1 MAVEMSTAEFQPQA
15 DELAQVL
22 ELLKQSQISDTA
34 VQREVQKKLEEL
46 KKIPTFSY
54 YLLYVLTRMTNEQ
67 QVTRSLG
74 GLILKNNIH
83 AAWSTYTDE
92 AKRYVKAECVHA
104 LDESNQMVRTTVDV
118 VIASILSQESIHAWP
133 DLVAKLLDQ
142 MHSNQDQIV
151 VGAFSVVQKICEDS
165 AFYQVEDR
173 EYALRTLMPALV
185 ELLLHQ
191 NTKVRLMC
199 LQSVNFFLGIRSPFL
214 DHFIDDRF
222 LARLFNCMNDLEHSI
237 HDCLCQALSLLCNL
251 YFNKLTNY
259 MPTVARYILHRTSD
273 LVEHT
278 ALEACEFW
286 LTLAEEPANC
296 REVVRPYL
304 AELIP
309 VLVRRMRYSEQ
320 DLRNM
325 KADLECD
332 EQIPD
337 RAEDI
342 QPRFRRS
349 KQQQQ
354 QQDLNS
360 MTNVD
365 HIQPSDDQN
374 NINNT
379 NADVDASDHDDHH
392 ARNDNDNDDEDDDSA
407 SGCDFSVDASSEWNV
422 RKGAAATLDVLSNVF
437 RDELLPHLLPI
448 LDGDLFQQD
457 WLVKEAAIL
466 ALGAVAEGCA
476 NGMAPHLPTLVP
488 YLIGCLNDNKALV
501 RSITCWTLS
510 RYGHWILQFP
520 NERYFEQ
527 LLKELLRRLLD
538 VNKRV
543 QEAACSAFAT
553 LEEEANF
560 ELVPYLN
567 EVVQTLCAAFQK
579 YQAKNLLILYDAVGT
594 LAESI
599 GTCLAKPELVD
610 ALMPPLMAK
619 WNRTDDTERERYS
632 LLECMA
638 SVVVALQDNFLPYCT
653 SVFSR
658 CVQLISCNVQTT
670 PELGSGTMD
679 LGSNNG
685 AATVQN
691 NGASGTEVGGQ
702 DFVIAS
708 LDLLSGMVETLGQQL
723 ITLVAHYNLVELV
736 KRTSLDQSSEVRQS
750 SFALVG
756 DLART
761 CWPLVEPHVMYFLT
775 VLGRNL
781 EPQQVSVCNNAIW
794 ALGELAM
801 KMGSSLLPH
810 ARTLCRPLVAIL
822 NRPHTSKTLL
832 ENAAITVGRFGVYCS
847 TEVAPQ
853 LPDILLPWCLS
864 MRNLRD
870 NDEKESAFCGLC
882 RMVIVNPEAVVP
894 HFAYLC
900 DAFASWS
907 SPKSELKALVCS
919 ILYAFRQQ
927 MGEAAWQDC
936 VGKFPSPMLE
946 RLQYLY
952 GF

>member
-54 YLLYVLTRMTNEQ
+54 YLLYVLTRMTDEQ

-104 LDESNQMVRTTVDV
+104 LGESNQMVRTTVDV

-133 DLVAKLLDQ
+133 DLVVKLLDQ
-142 MHSNQDQIV
+142 LHSDQDQV
-151 VGAFSVVQKICEDS
+151 VVSAFSVVQKICEDS

-185 ELLLHQ
+185 GLLLHQ
-191 NTKVRLMC
+191 NVKVRLMC

-222 LARLFNCMNDLEHSI
+222 LARLFNCMNDSEQSI

-273 LVEHT
+273 SVEHT

-332 EQIPD
+332 ELIPD

-349 KQQQQ
+349 KPQQQ
-354 QQDLNS
+354 QQDANS
-360 MTNVD
+360 MSNVD
-365 HIQPSDDQN
+365 DGIN
-374 NINNT
+374 NIHSSN
-379 NADVDASDHDDHH
+379 VDANDH
-392 ARNDNDNDDEDDDSA
+392 NNDDDDDDDDSV

-422 RKGAAATLDVLSNVF
+422 RKGSAATLDVLSNVF

-488 YLIGCLNDNKALV
+488 YLIGCLNDSKALV

-520 NERYFEQ
+520 NERHFEQ
-527 LLKELLRRLLD
+527 LLKELLGRLLD

-567 EVVQTLCAAFQK
+567 EVVQTLCAAFEK

-638 SVVVALQDNFLPYCT
+638 SVVVALQDNFLPYST

-658 CVQLISCNVQTT
+658 CVHLISCNVETT
-670 PELGSGTMD
+670 TADLMLGSGS
-679 LGSNNG
+679 GSGSDNIVSVPSTQG
-685 AATVQN
+685 V
-691 NGASGTEVGGQ
+691 EVGGQ

-723 ITLVAHYNLVELV
+723 ISLVAHYNLVELV

-781 EPQQVSVCNNAIW
+781 EPHQVSVCNNAIW

-801 KMGSSLLPH
+801 KMGESLLPH

-832 ENAAITVGRFGVYCS
+832 ENAAITVGRFGVHCS

-853 LPDILLPWCLS
+853 LSEILLPWCLS

-870 NDEKESAFCGLC
+870 NEEKESAFCGLC
-882 RMVIVNPEAVVP
+882 RMVIVNPDAVVP

-907 SPKSELKALVCS
+907 SPKTELKALVCS